1 MLKQRSTETAPGCAQ
16 PALRAKAGCETHT
29 SVPGLARLEVGQ
41 TASVLLGGGARKV
54 LGTRS
59 GTQ

>member
-41 TASVLLGGGARKV
+41 TASVLLGGG
-54 LGTRS
+54 T
-59 GTQ
+59 